1 MYNGRKSHL
10 LLMIMLPLFVTSF
23 PSVRRRMQPM
33 RWKRLQRWAYL
44 FYGGIYLHVASLY
57 IFDLKRKSIEFAS
70 YTLIWGLYAILRIG
84 KALKSC
90 RKKQK
95 GESPLAEDGVG

>member
-1 MYNGRKSHL
+1 
-10 LLMIMLPLFVTSF
+10 
-23 PSVRRRMQPM
+23 M

-70 YTLIWGLYAILRIG
+70 YTLVWGLYAFLRIG
-84 KALKSC
+84 KALKSR

-95 GESPLAEDGVG
+95 GGSPLAGDGVG